1 MKTLELHYPMIQF
14 LINVNIQQLFRAASP
29 PSYKREI
36 KQRNNAILSR
46 ADSFIMTDPQ
56 VPANAVQEAQVILQ
70 NPAPDEAQAPAV
82 QAQAPAQLM
91 KFLWRFVKLYFLC
104 PLSRVSFWFAS
115 VFLFRFCASVLFL
128 SALLLL
134 LPLFM
139 WVLRAMHFV
148 IYLYV
153 VCPALNVLL
162 FFAWAFAAYF

>member
-1 MKTLELHYPMIQF
+1 
-14 LINVNIQQLFRAASP
+14 
-29 PSYKREI
+29 
-36 KQRNNAILSR
+36 
-46 ADSFIMTDPQ
+46 MTDPQ
-56 VPANAVQEAQVILQ
+56 VPANAVQEAQAILQ

-139 WVLRAMHFV
+139 WVSQAMHFL